1 MHAHNK
7 DESDS
12 NNPYIQIMFNIN
24 SKKVVNN
31 NILAD
36 RPKDIKFDLPPSS
49 VGDKVDQVIEFPYKK
64 HALDSRAKENK
75 SMLSKINT
83 SNLKGPLVT
92 SDENFKGK
100 KKAVKTNK
108 NHLSG
113 SETQRSGKNS
123 IHKKNTS

>member
-36 RPKDIKFDLPPSS
+36 RPKDIKFDLPPSLL
-49 VGDKVDQVIEFPYKK
+49 VDKVDQVIGFP
-64 HALDSRAKENK
+64 
-75 SMLSKINT
+75 
-83 SNLKGPLVT
+83 
-92 SDENFKGK
+92 
-100 KKAVKTNK
+100 
-108 NHLSG
+108 
-113 SETQRSGKNS
+113 
-123 IHKKNTS
+123 